1 MARKGYTQLQDTET
15 RQIWLRMVAKSMG
28 LDHEQ
33 HKDRVRIYD
42 FALAALAA
50 QLTGAELRSPMANTV
65 DIEAK
70 AKGLS
75 DPEPWERDLGHYEY
89 LGSQKVYCHTARAG
103 FIATLAA
110 LMRDADT
117 DNFARLAR
125 EFPVIA
131 TMLKQRYNADAGV
144 LSKVDGYTAQ
154 EYIDRQAALE
164 EEKEPPKD
172 AGPIPYQGPR
182 RFA

>member
-1 MARKGYTQLQDTET
+1 MARKGYTQLQDTQD

-28 LDHEQ
+28 LDHTQ
-33 HKDRVRIYD
+33 HRDRVRIYD
-42 FALAALAA
+42 FAIAALAA
-50 QLTGAELRSPMANTV
+50 QLTGAELRAPMADT
-65 DIEAK
+65 K
-70 AKGLS
+70 AQGLS

-89 LGSQKVYCHTARAG
+89 LSSQKVYCDTARAG

-144 LSKVDGYTAQ
+144 LPKVDGYTAQ

-164 EEKEPPKD
+164 EEM
-172 AGPIPYQGPR
+172 
-182 RFA
+182 